1 MTDEQ
6 FNALAPF
13 EDRFKTA
20 IEGAWCRYPGLA
32 ALQTMA
38 SVYTAVTGQGV
49 RINSGCSRCVL
60 HIVQDAGRV
69 YFAEKARR
77 EAEEAKKPT
86 EPTETPA
93 KKKTAPK
100 RKQTTKKKTDGNAEA

>member
-1 MTDEQ
+1 MTMTDEQ
-6 FNALAPF
+6 FAALSQY

-20 IEGAWCRYPGLA
+20 IDAKWCRYPGLA

-38 SVYTAVTGQGV
+38 SVLGDVTGRAV

-60 HIVQDAGRV
+60 HVVQDAGRV

-77 EAEEAKKPT
+77 EAVQATMAKGT
-86 EPTETPA
+86 EDAP
-93 KKKTAPK
+93 KKKRTATK
-100 RKQTTKKKTDGNAEA
+100 RKETTKETKV

>member
-6 FNALAPF
+6 FAALAQY
-13 EDRFKTA
+13 EDRFRTA
-20 IEGAWCRYPGLA
+20 IDGGWCRYPGLA

-38 SVYTAVTGQGV
+38 SVYTSVTGQGI

-60 HIVQDAGRV
+60 HVVQDTGRV

-77 EAEEAKKPT
+77 EAEEAAKVK
-86 EPTETPA
+86 EPGEAP
-93 KKKTAPK
+93 KKKRTAPK
-100 RKQTTKKKTDGNAEA
+100 RKETAEK

>member
-6 FNALAPF
+6 FQALAQY
-13 EDRFKTA
+13 EDRFRTA
-20 IEGAWCRYPGLA
+20 IDGGWCRYPGLA

-38 SVYTAVTGQGV
+38 SVYTSVTGQGI

-60 HIVQDAGRV
+60 HVVQDAGRV

-77 EAEEAKKPT
+77 EAAQATITKGMDDAP
-86 EPTETPA
+86 
-93 KKKTAPK
+93 KKKRTASK
-100 RKQTTKKKTDGNAEA
+100 RKETTKEPKV

>member
-6 FNALAPF
+6 FAALAQF
-13 EDRFKTA
+13 EDRFRTA
-20 IEGAWCRYPGLA
+20 IDGGWCRYPGLA

-38 SVYTAVTGQGV
+38 SVYNSVTGRGI

-60 HIVQDAGRV
+60 HVVQDAGRV

-77 EAEEAKKPT
+77 EAVQATMAKGAEDAP
-86 EPTETPA
+86 
-93 KKKTAPK
+93 KKKRTASK
-100 RKQTTKKKTDGNAEA
+100 RKETTKETK

>member
-6 FNALAPF
+6 FAALAQY
-13 EDRFKTA
+13 EDRFRTA
-20 IEGAWCRYPGLA
+20 IDGGWCRYPGLA

-38 SVYTAVTGQGV
+38 SVLGDVTGRAV

-60 HIVQDAGRV
+60 HVVQDAGRV

-77 EAEEAKKPT
+77 EAVQATMAVKVS
-86 EPTETPA
+86 ETPA
-93 KKKTAPK
+93 KKKRPAK
-100 RKQTTKKKTDGNAEA
+100 RKETTEK

>member
-6 FNALAPF
+6 FTALAQY
-13 EDRFKTA
+13 EDRFRTA
-20 IEGAWCRYPGLA
+20 INGGWCRYPGLA

-38 SVYTAVTGQGV
+38 SVYNSVTGRGI

-60 HIVQDAGRV
+60 HVVQDAGRV

-77 EAEEAKKPT
+77 EAVQATITKGPGEAH
-86 EPTETPA
+86 
-93 KKKTAPK
+93 KKKRTASK
-100 RKQTTKKKTDGNAEA
+100 RKETAEK